1 MIGKLTPTI
10 KGIDDKPQM
19 PTATEFLDKIN
30 ELVDAVNELHTEA
43 ENNARIRATHESNI
57 NTNKKK
63 INNIETQTDVIFNRI
78 DMLNFAILD
87 LHTPD
92 GENKAINNIKKQ
104 TKKTEPA
111 DPYAEQ
117 RKWLGKLCKFWNNG
131 DKPEDYVYGIFYN
144 IFDRYPECPEDCPFQ
159 CGNGEWYEY
168 CEPVKPNDN
177 VIYNGD
183 KTIIF

>member
-1 MIGKLTPTI
+1 MIEKLKPTI
-10 KGIDDKPQM
+10 KGFDDKPQM

-57 NTNKKK
+57 NANKEK
-63 INNIETQTDVIFNRI
+63 ISNIETQTDVIFNRI

-104 TKKTEPA
+104 TEKPEPA

-117 RKWLGKLCKFWNNG
+117 RKWIGKLCKFWDIDNNNLYYG
-131 DKPEDYVYGIFYN
+131 PLTKIYDISPYCYECNHKVCYANCVPVSEDLIYK
-144 IFDRYPECPEDCPFQ
+144 
-159 CGNGEWYEY
+159 GE
-168 CEPVKPNDN
+168 
-177 VIYNGD
+177 
-183 KTIIF
+183 